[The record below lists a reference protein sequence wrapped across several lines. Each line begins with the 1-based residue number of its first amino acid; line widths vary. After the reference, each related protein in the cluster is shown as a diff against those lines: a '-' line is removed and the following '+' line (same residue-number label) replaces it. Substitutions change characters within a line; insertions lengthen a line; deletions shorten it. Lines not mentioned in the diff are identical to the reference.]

1 MDAIWQGLQKAV
13 ELIFSLDPD
22 VIEISWRSLS
32 ISATASVIAAA
43 IALPLG
49 SLIFHSTFPGK
60 RFLISFIN
68 TLFSLPTVLV
78 GLFVFLLF
86 SRAGRLGEMGLLFT
100 PTIMVIG
107 QAVLVTP
114 LMLGLI
120 ISALSGIDRQAKET
134 AVALGASR
142 LQMGVLMVK
151 EARFAVF
158 TAFILGF
165 GRAISEVG
173 LALMIGGNIDGFTRV
188 LTTAISLETGRGD
201 IELSIALGIILLAIA
216 LIINFGLGWLQQQE
230 VRVKT
235 RAME

>member
-1 MDAIWQGLQKAV
+1 LEAIWQGLQKAI
-13 ELIFSLDPD
+13 EMILSLDSD
-22 VIEISWRSLS
+22 VIEISWRSLR
-32 ISATASVIAAA
+32 ISATASVIAGLF
-43 IALPLG
+43 ALPLG
-49 SLIFHSTFPGK
+49 SLIYHSSFPGK

-86 SRAGRLGEMGLLFT
+86 SRAGPLGEFGLMFT

-107 QAVLVTP
+107 QALLVTP
-114 LMLGLI
+114 LMLGLV
-120 ISALSGIDRQAKET
+120 ISALSGVDRQARET

-142 LQMGVLMVK
+142 WQMGLVMVR
-151 EARFAVF
+151 EARFAIF

-173 LALMIGGNIDGFTRV
+173 LALMIGGNINGFTRV

-216 LIINFGLGWLQQQE
+216 LIINFALGWLQQRE
-230 VRVKT
+230 TKFKVR
-235 RAME
+235 AAE